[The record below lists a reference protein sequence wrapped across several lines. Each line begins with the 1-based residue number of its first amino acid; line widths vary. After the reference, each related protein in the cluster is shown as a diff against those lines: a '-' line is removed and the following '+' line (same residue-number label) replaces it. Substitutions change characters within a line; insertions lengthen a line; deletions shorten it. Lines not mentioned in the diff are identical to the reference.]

1 MIVAI
6 SRCNKQPL
14 VSVEKEAK
22 TLAAR
27 VFRQKGHYLKPIL
40 TRLSLTRLSWKT
52 GLACAAAAGTFGG
65 LVHAA
70 PAFRPPAVPLV
81 TNDPYLSIWSEADH
95 LNDAGTVHW
104 THHPASLV
112 SLIRIDGKAYR
123 LMGYDP
129 TDVPAFP
136 QTGVQ
141 VTPTRSIYNF
151 EDTAVHVTMTF
162 MTADLPHDLN
172 VLARPLSY
180 ITWSVRSVDG
190 RPHSVSIY
198 DSTSSQLAVNTPD
211 QAVTWQRQTM
221 GPLTA
226 LRTGTEAQTLL
237 RPAGD
242 DTRIDWGY
250 AYAVA
255 PAAEAKAAIGGDEAL
270 LAGYVKNGTLPSA
283 DDGSKPRAVSDN
295 QPVLAFTFDL
305 GSVSA
310 TPVDRHMMV
319 GYDELYSIK
328 LAGKNLLP
336 YWKRNGATPAEMF
349 QAADKDY
356 PSLVQRCTTFDEGLT
371 ADATWVG
378 GARYAQIIA
387 LAYRECL
394 AANGLA
400 ADANKQPLLFTK
412 ENTSNGDI
420 ATVDVIFPQDPM
432 LVFLSPTLAKASI
445 APVLA
450 YASSP
455 VWKYP
460 NSPHDLGTYPVA
472 SASGDAGE
480 EMTVEESGNMLI
492 LCDAITQED
501 GNAKFITPYWPT
513 LSKWAGYLAQYGL
526 DPGNQLS
533 TDDFMGFMAHN
544 ANLSVKAIVAL
555 AAYGDM
561 CKRRGD
567 TADANKYA
575 ALAHA
580 DADHWMAVADTGKTS
595 LLAFDKPNTW
605 SQKYNLVWD
614 QILGLNVFPPTVRAK
629 EVAYYKSVMQPYGV
643 PLDVRT
649 HLTKTDWSI
658 WSATLADN
666 QSDFE
671 TLISPIYDYLNQ
683 TSARDP
689 LADSYTTDDVHSGG
703 MHARPVVGGL
713 FIKMLTDKAAWA
725 KWSQGDKVAAADWAP
740 LPVAPKATYIVA
752 TSQVTP
758 AAWRYVTTA
767 NKPADDW
774 MKPGFD
780 DSGWKTGNAP
790 FANGPPQ
797 GIPTGTN
804 WKDTPGDI
812 WLRRTV
818 TLPAGNYKNLAFMVY
833 HDEDVEIYVNG
844 VPAAE
849 DSGYNS
855 GYQPLEITPA
865 AAVLLKPG
873 ATVVLAAHVHQ
884 TTGGQGIDIGLAS
897 LAAH

>member
-1 MIVAI
+1 
-6 SRCNKQPL
+6 
-14 VSVEKEAK
+14 
-22 TLAAR
+22 

-40 TRLSLTRLSWKT
+40 SRLSLTRLSWKT
-52 GLACAAAAGTFGG
+52 GLACAAAAGITGG
-65 LVHAA
+65 AVQAA

-136 QTGVQ
+136 QTSVK

-198 DSTSSQLAVNTPD
+198 DSTSSQLAVNEQS
-211 QAVTWQRQTM
+211 QAVTWQREAM

-255 PAAEAKAAIGGDEAL
+255 PAAAAKAAIGGDNAL

-283 DDGSKPRAVSDN
+283 DEAPTPRAVSDN

-310 TPVDRHMMV
+310 TPVERHLMV
-319 GYDELYSIK
+319 GYDELYNIK
-328 LAGKNLLP
+328 LAGKKLLP
-336 YWKRNGATPAEMF
+336 YWRRGGTTPPAMF
-349 QAADKDY
+349 QTADTQY
-356 PSLVQRCTTFDEGLT
+356 PSLVQRCTAFDDSLM
-371 ADATWVG
+371 ADMTRIG
-378 GARYAQIIA
+378 GARYAQITA
-387 LAYRECL
+387 LAYRQSL

-400 ADANKQPLLFTK
+400 VDANNQPLLFTK
-412 ENTSNGDI
+412 ENNSNGDI
-420 ATVDVIFPQDPM
+420 ATVDVMFPQDPM
-432 LVFLSPTLAKASI
+432 LLLLSPALAKASVV
-445 APVLA
+445 PVLA
-450 YASSP
+450 YAASP
-455 VWKYP
+455 VWKFP

-472 SASGDAGE
+472 SASGEAGE
-480 EMTVEESGNMLI
+480 EMPVEESGNMLI

-501 GNAKFITPYWPT
+501 GNPKFINAYWPQLT
-513 LSKWAGYLAQYGL
+513 QWARFLEQYGL
-526 DPGNQLS
+526 DPGDQLC
-533 TDDFMGFMAHN
+533 TDDFMGHLNHN

-567 TADANKYA
+567 TAGAKKYGDLAKADAN
-575 ALAHA
+575 
-580 DADHWMAVADTGKTS
+580 HWMSVADGGKAS

-629 EVAYYKSVMQPYGV
+629 EVAYYKTVMQPYGV
-643 PLDVRT
+643 PLDSRT
-649 HLTKTDWSI
+649 HLTKTDWTL
-658 WSATLADN
+658 WSATLATN
-666 QSDFE
+666 PADFQM
-671 TLISPIYDYLNQ
+671 LISPVYDYLNQ
-683 TSARDP
+683 TTARGP
-689 LADSYTTDDVHSGG
+689 LADGYTTDDLHSNFFS
-703 MHARPVVGGL
+703 ARPVVGGL
-713 FIKMLTDKAAWA
+713 FIKMLSDKAAWA
-725 KWSQGDKVAAADWAP
+725 KWSAGDKVVAANWAP
-740 LPVAPKATYIVA
+740 LPAAPKATYLLA
-752 TSQVTP
+752 SSQKTP
-758 AAWRYVTTA
+758 TVWRYVTGA
-767 NKPADDW
+767 NKSAGDW
-774 MKPGFD
+774 AKPDFN
-780 DSGWKTGNAP
+780 DSAWKTGNAP
-790 FANGPPQ
+790 FANNPPG
-797 GIPTGTN
+797 GIPTGTS
-804 WKDTPGDI
+804 WTDSDI
-812 WLRRTV
+812 WIRRKV
-818 TLPAGNYKNLAFMVY
+818 TLPPGSYTNLAFMVY

-844 VPAAE
+844 ILASE
-849 DSGYNS
+849 DGGYNS
-855 GYQPLEITPA
+855 SYDALEVTPA
-865 AAVLLKPG
+865 AAALLKPG
-873 ATVVLAAHVHQ
+873 ATVTLAAHVHQ
-884 TTGGQGIDIGLAS
+884 TVGGQGLDLGLAS

>member
-1 MIVAI
+1 MKPIYSGLRLGRWTTALA
-6 SRCNKQPL
+6 CT
-14 VSVEKEAK
+14 AA
-22 TLAAR
+22 LAAGA
-27 VFRQKGHYLKPIL
+27 V
-40 TRLSLTRLSWKT
+40 S
-52 GLACAAAAGTFGG
+52 AD
-65 LVHAA
+65 

-81 TNDPYLSIWSEADH
+81 TNDPYLSVWSEADH
-95 LNDAGTVHW
+95 LNDANTVHW
-104 THHPASLV
+104 THRQASLV
-112 SLIRIDGKAYR
+112 SLIRIDGKPYR

-129 TDVPAFP
+129 ADVPAFP
-136 QTGVQ
+136 QTSVT
-141 VTPTRSIYNF
+141 VTPTRSIYQF
-151 EDTAVHVTMTF
+151 EDSAVHVTMTF
-162 MTADLPHDLN
+162 MTAALPHDLE
-172 VLARPLSY
+172 VMARPLSY
-180 ITWSVRSVDG
+180 ITWNVRSVDG
-190 RPHSVSIY
+190 RPHTVSLY
-198 DSTSSQLAVNTPD
+198 DSTSSQLAVNEPG
-211 QAVTWQRQTM
+211 QAVTWQREAM

-226 LRTGTEAQTLL
+226 LRVGTQAQTLL

-255 PAAEAKAAIGGDEAL
+255 PSADAKAAIGADDAL
-270 LAGYVKNGTLPSA
+270 LAGYVSNGTLPAA
-283 DDGSKPRAVSDN
+283 DDPQAPRAVSDH

-305 GSVSA
+305 GPVTAAPVS
-310 TPVDRHMMV
+310 RHLMV

-336 YWKRNGATPAEMF
+336 YWKRNGATPSEMF
-349 QAADKDY
+349 QAAENDY
-356 PSLVQRCTTFDEGLT
+356 PSLVRRCTEFDDGLT
-371 ADATWVG
+371 ADAARVG

-432 LVFLSPTLAKASI
+432 LVLLSPTLAKASV

-455 VWKYP
+455 VWKFP
-460 NSPHDLGTYPVA
+460 NAPHDLGTYPIA

-501 GNAKFITPYWPT
+501 GNAKFVDAYWPT

-526 DPGNQLS
+526 DPGDQLC
-533 TDDFMGFMAHN
+533 TDDFMGHLAHN

-567 TADANKYA
+567 TAGADKYA
-575 ALAHA
+575 ALARA
-580 DADHWMAVADTGKTS
+580 DADHWMAVADTGKAS
-595 LLAFDKPNTW
+595 LLAFDKPGTW

-614 QILGLNVFPPTVRAK
+614 QILGLNVFPPAVRAK
-629 EVAYYKSVMQPYGV
+629 EVAYYKTVMQPYGV
-643 PLDVRT
+643 PLDSRT
-649 HLTKTDWSI
+649 HITKTDWTI
-658 WSATLADN
+658 WSATLADSP
-666 QSDFE
+666 SDFE
-671 TLISPIYDYLNQ
+671 TLVSPIYDYLTQ
-683 TSARDP
+683 TSTRDP
-689 LADSYTTDDVHSGG
+689 LADEYTTDDIHSSG

-713 FIKMLTDKAAWA
+713 FIKMLSDRAAWA
-725 KWSQGDKVAAADWAP
+725 KWSQGDKVAAAGWAP
-740 LPVAPKATYIVA
+740 LPTAPKATYIVP

-767 NKPADDW
+767 KPGDDW
-774 MKPGFD
+774 IKPGFD
-780 DSGWKTGNAP
+780 DSAWKTGNAP
-790 FANGPPQ
+790 FANNPPG

-804 WKDTPGDI
+804 WNDTPGDI

-818 TLPAGNYKNLAFMVY
+818 TLPPGSYSNLSFMVY

-844 VPAAE
+844 VPAAS
-849 DSGYNS
+849 DGGYNS
-855 GYQPLEITPA
+855 GYQPLDISPA
-865 AAVLLKPG
+865 AAALLKPG